1 MIAYQTETIHRT
13 TREGYR
19 CLLKCDAELILPQDH
34 ERICAYYRRMAESC
48 LRWAEAAEGERLREA
63 YLALEDHLLQA
74 RVGVAQYRL
83 RCEPIWQESGY
94 VSYLCRSVMR
104 IGETETRRV
113 MSQVWN
119 LEEQT
124 LLPMSRIVKQFS
136 GKTTPKR
143 IPFRPDGVYPTE
155 GELVFYRNGNAA
167 EEGAEFRVPRA

>member
-1 MIAYQTETIHRT
+1 MTYQTETIHKAV
-13 TREGYR
+13 REGYR
-19 CLLKCDAELILPQDH
+19 CLLKCDARLILPQDH

-74 RVGVAQYRL
+74 RFAMAQYEL
-83 RCEPIWQESGY
+83 RCEPVWWGEGH
-94 VSYLCRSVMR
+94 VSYVCRSVMR
-104 IGETETRRV
+104 TGETEIRRT
-113 MSQVWN
+113 MAQVWN
-119 LEEQT
+119 SAEQT

-136 GKTTPKR
+136 GKSAPRR

>member
-19 CLLKCDAELILPQDH
+19 CLLKCDAELVLPREY
-34 ERICAYYRRMAESC
+34 ERICSYYRRMAESC
-48 LRWAEAAEGERLREA
+48 IRWAETAEGERLREQ
-63 YLALEDHLLQA
+63 YLSLEDHRLQA
-74 RVGVAQYRL
+74 KFELAQYRL
-83 RCEPIWQESGY
+83 RCEPVWQESVY

-104 IGETETRRV
+104 IGDCETERT

-124 LLPMSRIVKQFS
+124 LVPMSRIVKQFS

-143 IPFRPDGVYPTE
+143 IPFRPDGVYPLE
-155 GELVFYRNGNAA
+155 RELVFYRNGNGERAG
-167 EEGAEFRVPRA
+167 EEFRAPRI